1 MSEKIKS
8 NKGCLKDVLLPVTT
22 YHSLTM
28 RGTVYKDFRK
38 MVRATQNTKLV
49 MECGKSRLLGK
60 YSGGY
65 LKSSNI
71 STS

>member
-8 NKGCLKDVLLPVTT
+8 NKGCLLPGTA

-28 RGTVYKDFRK
+28 RCTAYKEFRK

-49 MECGKSRLLGK
+49 MECAKARLLGK
-60 YSGGY
+60 Y
-65 LKSSNI
+65 N
-71 STS
+71 